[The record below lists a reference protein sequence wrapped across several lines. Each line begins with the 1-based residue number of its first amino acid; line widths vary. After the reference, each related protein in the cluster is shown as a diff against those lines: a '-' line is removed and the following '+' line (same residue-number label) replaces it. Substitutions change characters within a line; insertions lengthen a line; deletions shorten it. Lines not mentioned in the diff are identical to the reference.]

1 MAILTD
7 WPWRHWANQTPQF
20 VSLNEPV
27 SLNESVALIDDEI
40 RWSWQSLALRV
51 DRLAAHFTQLGVM
64 ADSTV
69 VLRGKNSVQMLF
81 SYLALLQCGVRVLP
95 LNPQLPDA
103 LTEALLP
110 TLNVAYG
117 LCLNDKPWPNA
128 VRTLS
133 LPSISLSSDSLPS
146 GDTEENHCIDRLRW
160 QADRLATLTLTS
172 GSSGMPKAA
181 VHSFS
186 AHLSSAEGVV
196 QMMAFSSSDSWLLSL
211 PLFHV
216 SGQGIVWRW
225 LATGATLV
233 VRAHQPLDS
242 ALRDC
247 THASLVPTQLW
258 RLLSEGTFPSALKAV
273 LLGGAMIPQALT
285 QQAEAR
291 GVSCWCGYGLTELAS
306 TVCAKRADGRS
317 GVGTQLLGREIR
329 LAEDEILLRGSTLAA
344 GYWRD
349 GELIPLVDDDGWFH
363 TRDRGRFDE
372 DEWHILGRLDNQFFS
387 GGEGIQPEN
396 IEVVLLAHPDVQQ
409 ACIVPVDDAE
419 FGHRPVAVLEVAQ
432 ATTLDAIRDWL
443 QPQLAGFQRPVAY
456 YALPAELKNGG
467 IKLSRQQVKSWAN
480 AMHHSPNTTGRA
492 ARS

>member
-7 WPWRHWANQTPQF
+7 WPWRHWASQTPQFVSVNEF

-27 SLNESVALIDDEI
+27 ALIEDET
-40 RWSWQSLALRV
+40 RWSWQSLAQRV
-51 DRLAAHFTQLGVM
+51 DHLAEHFTQQGVM

-69 VLRGKNSVQMLF
+69 ALRGKNSVQMLF

-95 LNPQLPDA
+95 LNPQLPNA

-128 VRTLS
+128 IRTLS
-133 LPSISLSSDSLPS
+133 LPSC
-146 GDTEENHCIDRLRW
+146 DTEESHCTDRLRW

-181 VHSFS
+181 VHSFA

-225 LATGATLV
+225 LATGATIV

-258 RLLSEGTFPSALKAV
+258 RLLSEGTFPTALKAV

-317 GVGTQLLGREIR
+317 GVGLPLHEREIR

-349 GELIPLVDDDGWFH
+349 GKLIPLVDDDGWFH
-363 TRDRGRFDE
+363 TRDRGRFTE
-372 DEWHILGRLDNQFFS
+372 GEWHILGRLDNQFFS

-396 IEVVLLAHPDVQQ
+396 IEAVLLTHPDVQQ

-432 ATTLDAIRDWL
+432 STTLDAIRDWL

-467 IKLSRQQVKSWAN
+467 IKLSRQQVENWV
-480 AMHHSPNTTGRA
+480 NTIYHR
-492 ARS
+492 